1 MHGEPEL
8 WERLMEKLAEVTIR
22 YLRAQVAAGVD
33 VLQCSTRGS
42 ARSVFEMTTVAGPP
56 PRAADLAGVADTGVP
71 RIYFGTG
78 CSHLL
83 ESMATTGADA
93 VSVDWR
99 LSLDEAWRRIGTGL
113 GIQGN
118 LDPTAVLTAW
128 PVVEREARRVLG
140 EAGGRD
146 GHVFNLGHGV
156 LPDTDPA
163 TPAARRGAGASRD
176 GSLMPFPTRCAR

>member
-1 MHGEPEL
+1 M
-8 WERLMEKLAEVTIR
+8 RRIF
-22 YLRAQVAAGVD
+22 
-33 VLQCSTRGS
+33 S
-42 ARSVFEMTTVAGPP
+42 
-56 PRAADLAGVADTGVP
+56 GVADTGVP

-83 ESMATTGADA
+83 ESMARAGSDA

-99 LSLDEAWRRIGTGL
+99 LPLDEAWHRIGTEL

-118 LDPTAVLTAW
+118 LDPTVILTPW
-128 PVVEREARRVLG
+128 PVVERETRRVLS
-140 EAGGRD
+140 EAGGRH

-163 TPAARRGAGASRD
+163 TLRRVTELVHEETAR
-176 GSLMPFPTRCAR
+176 